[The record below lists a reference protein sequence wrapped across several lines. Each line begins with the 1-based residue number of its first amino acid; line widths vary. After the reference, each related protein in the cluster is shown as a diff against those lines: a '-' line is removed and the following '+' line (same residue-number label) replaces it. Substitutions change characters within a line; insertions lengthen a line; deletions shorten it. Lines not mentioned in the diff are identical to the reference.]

1 MFAANPARSCANS
14 FSGSRGG
21 RYHVTWRCYPLRRH
35 RVVVAGRASGVALK
49 ARRFPPPW
57 TVEDIGAEVQRA
69 AFVVRDHNGQQL
81 AYLYFEEEP
90 GRRSAAQLLSH
101 EEARE
106 LPGKPLSLLL
116 SSECPPLVMPL
127 SQSCKEKLQL
137 QPSSAALL
145 LPSEGGYQP
154 EKKPLRL

>member
-1 MFAANPARSCANS
+1 
-14 FSGSRGG
+14 
-21 RYHVTWRCYPLRRH
+21 
-35 RVVVAGRASGVALK
+35 VAGRASGVALK

-106 LPGKPLSLLL
+106 LPGKTLSLLL